1 MPARRLAAAVITLLV
16 VAVPI
21 AAQTPGGTSTRQL
34 SLAQALEQARANS
47 PTYRQS
53 QMNADPAAE
62 AVKAAN
68 WARLPTLNV
77 SSGVTYTGVGSS
89 AFGGGFTF
97 TQSSPTVSSSYNFS
111 ASWQL
116 SARTFITPS
125 IQRAQQRVT
134 EENIANAGVTL
145 TSDVTSQYL
154 TALRAAA
161 VVGVAV
167 QQLVRDTQFLALAKA
182 RQQVGQGTLID
193 VLSAQTA
200 MASAKVQLLQSQQA
214 ATQAKIELLR
224 RIGLPADANVDAI
237 VLSEPFPLVEPK
249 FDLQALRTMANE
261 SNPAIRS
268 AQESQ
273 RAGHLNTTAARSD
286 RLPSL
291 SISTG
296 LSGYTLQ
303 STNEGILLNNK
314 LLAAQASEANCA
326 FQNEILMGLT
336 TPIQGGIIA
345 DCKAYAGLD
354 ATGNALLPGVSQ
366 AIHTANSVFP
376 FNFTRQPVSVSFG
389 LSLPIWDAYSRS
401 LRVSQA
407 AATEDQAREN
417 VRAQQLSTDAQIQS
431 QLLTVN
437 TAWARMQ
444 IQDTNRVSAR
454 QQLQLAQ
461 DRYRIGNGTA
471 LEIAD
476 AQNAVTQSEA
486 DYVTAVYDYHLAVAG
501 LEAAVGRP
509 LR

>member
-1 MPARRLAAAVITLLV
+1 MPARRLAGAVITLLALTLPV
-16 VAVPI
+16 AAQAPGAVP
-21 AAQTPGGTSTRQL
+21 RQL
-34 SLAQALEQARANS
+34 SLGQALELARANN
-47 PTYRQS
+47 PTYRQA

-68 WARLPTLNV
+68 WARLPTLSV
-77 SSGVTYTGVGSS
+77 SSGVTYAGAGSS
-89 AFGGGFTF
+89 TFGGATF

-111 ASWQL
+111 ANWQL
-116 SARTFITPS
+116 NARTFITPS
-125 IQRAQQRVT
+125 IQRAQQRVS
-134 EENIANAGVTL
+134 EENIAAAGVTL
-145 TSDVTSQYL
+145 VSDVTSQYL

-167 QQLVRDTQFLALAKA
+167 QQLARDTQFLALAKA

-200 MASAKVQLLQSQQA
+200 MASAQVQLLQSQQA
-214 ATQAKIELLR
+214 ATQAKIELVR
-224 RIGLPADANVDAI
+224 RIGLPADADVDAI
-237 VLSEPFPLVEPK
+237 MLSQPFPLVEPK
-249 FDLQALRTMANE
+249 FDLQALRTMAHE
-261 SNPAIRS
+261 SNPVIRS

-273 RAGHLNTTAARSD
+273 RSGQLSTKAARMD
-286 RLPSL
+286 RLPSF

-296 LSGYTLQ
+296 LSGYTQ
-303 STNEGILLNNK
+303 QFTNESILINNRV
-314 LLAAQASEANCA
+314 LSAQASEANCA
-326 FQNEILMGLT
+326 FQNQIIMGLV
-336 TPIQGGIIA
+336 TPIPGGIIA

-354 ATGNALLPGVSQ
+354 NSGNALLPSVAQG
-366 AIHTANSVFP
+366 IHANNSVFP

-389 LSLPIWDAYSRS
+389 VSLPIWDAYSRS
-401 LRVSQA
+401 LNISRA
-407 AATEDQAREN
+407 AAAEDQAREN
-417 VRAQQLSTDAQIQS
+417 VRAQQLFADAQIQS
-431 QLLTVN
+431 QLLTVR

-444 IQDTNRVSAR
+444 IQDTNRVAAR

-476 AQNAVTQSEA
+476 AQNAVTQSEV

>member
-1 MPARRLAAAVITLLV
+1 MLARRMAGAVLALLV
-16 VAVPI
+16 VALPI
-21 AAQTPGGTSTRQL
+21 AAQGPGAVPREL
-34 SLAQALEQARANS
+34 SLAQALELARANN

-53 QMNADPAAE
+53 QMTADPAAE

-68 WARLPTLNV
+68 WARLPTLGV
-77 SSGVTYTGVGSS
+77 SSGITYAGAGSS
-89 AFGGGFTF
+89 TFGGATF
-97 TQSSPTVSSSYNFS
+97 TQRSPTVSSSYNFS
-111 ASWQL
+111 ANWQL
-116 SARTFITPS
+116 NARTFITPS

-134 EENIANAGVTL
+134 DENIAAAGVTL
-145 TSDVTSQYL
+145 VSDVTSQYL
-154 TALRAAA
+154 TSLRAAA

-200 MASAKVQLLQSQQA
+200 MASAQVQLLQTQQA

-224 RIGLPADANVDAI
+224 RLGLPADAAVDAI
-237 VLSEPFPLVEPK
+237 ALSEPFPLVEPK
-249 FDLQALRTMANE
+249 FELQTLRTMAHE

-273 RAGHLNTTAARSD
+273 RAGQLSTKAARLD
-286 RLPSL
+286 RLPSF
-291 SISTG
+291 SINTG
-296 LSGYTLQ
+296 LSGYTQ
-303 STNEGILLNNK
+303 QFTNENILLNNRV
-314 LLAAQASEANCA
+314 LSAQAAEANCA
-326 FQNEILMGLT
+326 FQNEILARLT
-336 TPIQGGIIA
+336 SPIPGGIIA
-345 DCKAYAGLD
+345 DCKAFAGLD
-354 ATGNALLPGVSQ
+354 ASGNALLPSISQ
-366 AIHTANSVFP
+366 GIHDNNSVFP
-376 FNFTRQPVSVSFG
+376 FKFTRQPVSVSFG
-389 LSLPIWDAYSRS
+389 VSLPIWDGYSRS

-407 AATEDQAREN
+407 AAAEDQAREN
-417 VRAQQLSTDAQIQS
+417 VRAQQLLTDAQIQS
-431 QLLTVN
+431 QLLTVR

-444 IQDTNRVSAR
+444 IQDSNRATAR